1 MSAPSPPP
9 AFTPPRGAPGYR
21 VPSLGYRILV
31 AALRLIPA
39 FFLLIIL
46 PVAALTF
53 VNAHG
58 IALPISTLAV
68 SEWGIALIAL
78 GAARYILRPTRAFGP
93 VSIVASGVALLYLL
107 YAVSLSPY
115 RLTIP
120 GGSASIA
127 AGYALF
133 LELMMIIPAIGILV
147 GALVTVEDATGHT
160 ERLVFDFPA

>member
-1 MSAPSPPP
+1 MSAPAP
-9 AFTPPRGAPGYR
+9 AVPRAAPGYR

-31 AALRLIPA
+31 AALRLVPA
-39 FFLLIIL
+39 FFVLVIL

-53 VNAHG
+53 VNKHG

-68 SEWGIALIAL
+68 TEWGILLVAL

-93 VSIVASGVALLYLL
+93 VSIAASLAGLLYLV

-120 GGSASIA
+120 GGSASIV
-127 AGYALF
+127 AGYTLF

-147 GALVTVEDATGHT
+147 GVLVTVEDASSPY
-160 ERLVFDFPA
+160 ERLVFDYPA

>member
-1 MSAPSPPP
+1 MSAPPPT
-9 AFTPPRGAPGYR
+9 APRAAPGYH

-39 FFLLIIL
+39 FFVLVIL

-53 VNAHG
+53 VHSKGVAV
-58 IALPISTLAV
+58 PISTLAV
-68 SEWGIALIAL
+68 TEWGILLVAL

-93 VSIVASGVALLYLL
+93 VSIAASAVALLYLV

-133 LELMMIIPAIGILV
+133 LELLMIIPAIGIVV
-147 GALVTVEDATGHT
+147 GVLVTAEDARSPS
-160 ERLVFDFPA
+160 ERLIFEYPA